1 MVESKKIVLDT
12 NFLLIPGQFGVDIF
26 TELQRIC
33 DFPYELH
40 IMETT
45 LKELENIM
53 EKSAGTARQAGKLAL
68 ELVKAKDINII
79 SSDVGYVDRAILDSV
94 DETTIVATM
103 DAELREKLKK
113 KGVKLI
119 TLRQKKYLIIEA

>member
-26 TELQRIC
+26 AEVQRIC
-33 DFPYELH
+33 DFPYELC
-40 IMETT
+40 IIETT

-53 EKSAGTARQAGKLAL
+53 EKSAGKAKQAAKLAL
-68 ELVKAKDINII
+68 GLVKAKDINII
-79 SSDVGYVDRAILDSV
+79 SSDIGYVDRVILDIA
-94 DETTIVATM
+94 DENTIIATM
-103 DAELREKLKK
+103 DSELREKLKK

-119 TLRQKKYLIIEA
+119 TLRQKKYLILGD